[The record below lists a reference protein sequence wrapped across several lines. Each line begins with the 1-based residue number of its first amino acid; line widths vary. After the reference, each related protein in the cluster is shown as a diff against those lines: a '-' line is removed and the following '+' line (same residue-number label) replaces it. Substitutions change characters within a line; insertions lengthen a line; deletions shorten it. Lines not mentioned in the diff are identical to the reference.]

1 MKNIFLE
8 GRIMENHG
16 LSLGLFCFSICFPL
30 NPDTLEEKNLR
41 GSHTA
46 FCDLVISEAIL
57 TIASYL
63 AQQNHCILKKMG
75 NRAGEGYI
83 SLKDGGKKPIC
94 FNCIRRSV
102 LQSHFVASSE

>member
-30 NPDTLEEKNLR
+30 NPDTLEEKTLR

-46 FCDLVISEAIL
+46 FCDLVISGVIL

-63 AQQNHCILKKMG
+63 AQHDYCRFEKWGTGQD
-75 NRAGEGYI
+75 RATF
-83 SLKDGGKKPIC
+83 L
-94 FNCIRRSV
+94 
-102 LQSHFVASSE
+102 

>member
-1 MKNIFLE
+1 
-8 GRIMENHG
+8 MENHG

-30 NPDTLEEKNLR
+30 NPDTLEEKTLR

-63 AQQNHCILKKMG
+63 AQH
-75 NRAGEGYI
+75 
-83 SLKDGGKKPIC
+83 D
-94 FNCIRRSV
+94 
-102 LQSHFVASSE
+102 H